1 MPKIDLP
8 TVETEDINVPINYE
22 QLADELRI
30 ENNNLKE
37 AVNKLTES
45 RLALLEENNKNKI
58 IMEALADT
66 INLIDLQV
74 SMLKK
79 TLNNIN

>member
-8 TVETEDINVPINYE
+8 TVETEDINVPVNYE

-37 AVNKLTES
+37 AINKLTES

-58 IMEALADT
+58 IMETLADT
-66 INLIDLQV
+66 VNLIDLQLSV
-74 SMLKK
+74 LKK